1 MREELKQR
9 SAKYQLDA
17 TKDNQISVQE
27 CKQKLR
33 KAYIAAQEQVLDSQV
48 REQEGH
54 SSQGRHAKSWAMIN
68 TITGKTPSF
77 TGKIKGNSH
86 VPLEWQAQSMISH
99 FTVVRHDNIG
109 QQVFRRGRPRT
120 IYISLPQFTYK
131 KALIP

>member
-1 MREELKQR
+1 MREEQR

-17 TKDNQISVQE
+17 TEDNQISVQE

-54 SSQGRHAKSWAMIN
+54 SGQERHAKSWAMIN

-86 VPLEWQAQSMISH
+86 VPLELQAQIMVSH
-99 FTVVRHDNIG
+99 FIVEWGTARANLSPSDPKI
-109 QQVFRRGRPRT
+109 
-120 IYISLPQFTYK
+120 
-131 KALIP
+131 